1 MTPRHGHRTAERP
14 GDEALARLRAHPR
27 QPDEASLFFHDNQFD
42 RPAVKVLP
50 GEYFVHDGPIVI
62 LTTLGSCIAT
72 CLWDPQRRIG
82 GMNHFMLPEGNA
94 AGASAGRYGSYAMEL
109 LINALMKRG
118 AARARLHAK
127 VFGGGMVV
135 EGTNSINIGK
145 QNTRFVLDYLATEG
159 VPVLAH
165 DVLDIHPRKVRLMPD
180 TGEVKVKRLP
190 PTRAG
195 ELARR
200 EQEAAHHIA
209 PPRRPRAAWTCS
221 ERHAGARWDPSWSRR
236 RWWWSTTRRWC
247 AACLRRSSTAAA
259 TWNASAWPA
268 TR

>member
-1 MTPRHGHRTAERP
+1 MTPRQGHRTAERP
-14 GDEALARLRAHPR
+14 SDEALARLRAHPR
-27 QPDEASLFFHDNQFD
+27 QPGEASFFFHDNQFD

-72 CLWDPQRRIG
+72 CLWDPQRRVG
-82 GMNHFMLPEGNA
+82 GMNHFMLPEGS
-94 AGASAGRYGSYAMEL
+94 AGAIGAGRYGWHAMEL

-118 AARARLHAK
+118 AARARLQAK

-135 EGTNSINIGK
+135 EGMNSINIGE

-159 VPVLAH
+159 IPVLAH
-165 DVLDIHPRKVRLMPD
+165 DLLDIHPRRVCLMPD

-190 PTRAG
+190 PTRAA

-200 EQEAAHHIA
+200 EQETAHHIA
-209 PPRRPRAAWTCS
+209 PPAPAAGS
-221 ERHAGARWDPSWSRR
+221 VD
-236 RWWWSTTRRWC
+236 
-247 AACLRRSSTAAA
+247 LF
-259 TWNASAWPA
+259 
-268 TR
+268 